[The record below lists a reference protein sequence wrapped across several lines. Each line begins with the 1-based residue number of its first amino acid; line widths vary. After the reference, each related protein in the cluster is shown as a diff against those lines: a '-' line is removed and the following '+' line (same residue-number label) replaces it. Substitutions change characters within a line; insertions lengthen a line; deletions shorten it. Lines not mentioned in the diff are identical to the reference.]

1 MDEKIRKLEIIVDEL
16 WQGKCVD
23 IEKLVDIIN
32 DITTT
37 LMIGVERFRTLGVDF
52 PVEFIKSA
60 LVKTQT
66 YIKSKD
72 EYGLADVLKYEWI
85 EILQVYQEVDEQLE

>member
-1 MDEKIRKLEIIVDEL
+1 MYEKIRKLERIVDEL

-37 LMIGVERFRTLGVDF
+37 LMMGVERFQTFGVDF
-52 PVEFIKSA
+52 PVDFIKSA

-66 YIKSKD
+66 YIKAKD